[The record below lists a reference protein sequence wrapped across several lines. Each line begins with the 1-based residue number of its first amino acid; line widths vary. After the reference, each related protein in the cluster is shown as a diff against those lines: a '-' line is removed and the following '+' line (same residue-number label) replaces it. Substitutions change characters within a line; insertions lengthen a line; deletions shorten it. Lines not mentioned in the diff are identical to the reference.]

1 MSDLKRYWIVV
12 HYETEVEALSVEQL
26 EDLSIAVLNF
36 NSLED
41 LSAYL
46 QTQND

>member
-1 MSDLKRYWIVV
+1 MQSQ
-12 HYETEVEALSVEQL
+12 VEALSVEQL
-26 EDLSIAVLNF
+26 EDLSIAVLDF
-36 NSLED
+36 DSLED